1 MGWLLRTGT
10 VADVVLILPEQ
21 PSHSDAMPPATVLD
35 DGEEDEKNDS
45 GNRESLSPGGR
56 VGVQS
61 RERDARSA
69 DSAVD
74 SPSRVSS
81 GGLVKDE
88 GSGRPKADSPKMEG
102 TTKDQLENSRF
113 LAHSMVLASRSEKF
127 AAMLRFVQ
135 RQDGDSR
142 TYADSVDGSSTDDDF
157 STDADIPEGE
167 HRNREESPWG
177 DVEQGEAVGHNQGEA
192 VDNRGQDG
200 EVSQLPRS
208 DSCRPSPPSDRRCHR
223 RRRPRRNPAPREME
237 LHSPLL
243 TPQSLGLFLEFLY
256 TGVLDTSLSTR
267 ELSELA
273 LIADEYLVPDL
284 TRQAEALLVECL
296 ASRNAGEYLFDSTTF
311 NGTTTIQSKREED
324 TASAPLELLQLG
336 VSLALPDLSTAAAR
350 AVLLQLDRVSRS
362 EAFEESSMSKRELVM
377 AALEAMCS

>member
-10 VADVVLILPEQ
+10 VADVVLVIPEQ
-21 PSHSDAMPPATVLD
+21 PSHSDAMLPATMID
-35 DGEEDEKNDS
+35 DGEEDAKNDS
-45 GNRESLSPGGR
+45 GNRGNPSPGGG

-61 RERDARSA
+61 SERDAHSA
-69 DSAVD
+69 DSTVD
-74 SPSRVSS
+74 SPASVTS
-81 GGLVKDE
+81 GRLVKDE
-88 GSGRPKADSPKMEG
+88 GSGRPTADSTKMEG
-102 TTKDQLENSRF
+102 TTKDQVENSRF

-142 TYADSVDGSSTDDDF
+142 TFADSVDGSSTDDDF
-157 STDADIPEGE
+157 FTDADVPEGE
-167 HRNREESPWG
+167 HRNREESR
-177 DVEQGEAVGHNQGEA
+177 GEATGHNQGEA
-192 VDNRGQDG
+192 VDNGGKDG
-200 EVSQLPRS
+200 EVSQPPRS
-208 DSCRPSPPSDRRCHR
+208 DSRRLSPSSDRRCHR

-296 ASRNAGEYLFDSTTF
+296 VRRGDVRY
-311 NGTTTIQSKREED
+311 
-324 TASAPLELLQLG
+324 
-336 VSLALPDLSTAAAR
+336 SLHFT
-350 AVLLQLDRVSRS
+350 
-362 EAFEESSMSKRELVM
+362 
-377 AALEAMCS
+377 